1 MDKLELSCNFFSNQT
16 FWISHMWWEPTNQSF
31 PSLAGGSSLTIDF
44 SFSFFV
50 EFHLKRHHLMTMTN
64 LFTSQVKLLL
74 EIKVFKRGRGDEYLA
89 LSTEPKSR
97 WFHGSTNMDIL
108 PITILFFCSRLL
120 REWENDLFPSLQTHI
135 VKESAVFW
143 NRNIIYL

>member
-1 MDKLELSCNFFSNQT
+1 MDKLELSCNFSRLFEFLTCDENQPIKVFQVWQVEVHWPSIFLSLFSWNSTWRDIISWLWQT
-16 FWISHMWWEPTNQSF
+16 C
-31 PSLAGGSSLTIDF
+31 SL
-44 SFSFFV
+44 
-50 EFHLKRHHLMTMTN
+50 LK
-64 LFTSQVKLLL
+64 VKLLL

-108 PITILFFCSRLL
+108 PITILFFFCSRLL

>member
-1 MDKLELSCNFFSNQT
+1 MIVAPILSVFQT

-64 LFTSQVKLLL
+64 LFTSQSKASFGNKSVQK
-74 EIKVFKRGRGDEYLA
+74 GTSGDEYLA

-120 REWENDLFPSLQTHI
+120 REWENDLFPSLQTHKRAPFSEI
-135 VKESAVFW
+135 E
-143 NRNIIYL
+143 I